1 MRAARRETRLSSL
14 RTRLF
19 LTVGLVLAAAIAASS
34 LLSRQ
39 ATLVEV
45 RTVVTGPIAIDAG
58 EMASVGAQIETV
70 VQARGSASSAEVTEI
85 LEKAERASGRPWLFV
100 DSTPRVIGAS
110 NPPLAASRLKRATP
124 DGTLSL
130 GVADGGQESG
140 LELRGAPVRVVRGLD
155 GQPAGY
161 LFLLPSVDEEV
172 RGARQ
177 IIPPPWILTT
187 AAIALVALLLT
198 FALSRRILQPVSA
211 LTAAADRMASGDLD
225 VRVDV
230 RGRDEVSNLSRAF
243 NAMAARIGET
253 ERMRRQMVSD
263 VAHELRSP
271 VTNLRC
277 TLESIQDGLLPPDRR
292 SLDAL
297 HDETL
302 FLQRLIGDLQELAL
316 ADAGRLELH
325 AIPVSI
331 AAVVRSAA
339 APLMNTREAA
349 IIQIDS
355 TTDVPMVMGDADRLE
370 QVFRNLLVNART
382 HTPANG
388 RIDVHVGHEGGAV
401 RVEVRDTGRGIAP
414 DDLPHVFDR
423 FYRADRSR
431 ARATGG
437 AGLGLAI
444 ARQLIASHG
453 GDLTAHSE
461 GLGKG
466 ATFAVTLPA
475 VR

>member
-1 MRAARRETRLSSL
+1 M
-14 RTRLF
+14 
-19 LTVGLVLAAAIAASS
+19 GLVLAAAIAASS

-70 VQARGSASSAEVTEI
+70 VQARGSVSSPEVTEI
-85 LEKAERASGRPWLFV
+85 LEQAERASGRPWLFV

-130 GVADGGQESG
+130 GVADGGQE

-155 GQPAGY
+155 GLPAGY

-243 NAMAARIGET
+243 NAMAERIGET

-277 TLESIQDGLLPPDRR
+277 TLESMQDGLLPPDRS

-302 FLQRLIGDLQELAL
+302 FLQRLIGDLEELAL

-325 AIPVSI
+325 AVRISI
-331 AAVVRSAA
+331 VAVVRSAA
-339 APLMNTREAA
+339 APLMNTHEAA
-349 IIQIDS
+349 RIHIDS
-355 TTDVPMVMGDADRLE
+355 ATDVPMVMGDADRLE

-382 HTPANG
+382 HTPASG
-388 RIDVHVGHEGGAV
+388 RIDVHVGPEGDAV

-414 DDLPHVFDR
+414 GDLPHVFDR

-444 ARQLIASHG
+444 ARQLVAAHG
-453 GDLTAHSE
+453 GHLTAHSE